1 MELNT
6 LRPATGSHKAKKRV
20 GRGIGSGLGK
30 TSGRGHN
37 GQKSRSGGTI
47 RPGFEGGQ
55 MPLQMRLPKYGFS
68 SRIGRVS
75 AEIRT
80 SELNK
85 VDADVITIEALRKA
99 NLITAGIKRAKVML
113 SGDVT
118 KAVTLQGIGVTK
130 GAQAAIEAAGG
141 KIIVEETPV
150 KVKKLAKKANKPAKK
165 EAVKKETV
173 KKEAVKK
180 EETKK
185 EEAPANEAVEKPAAD
200 E

>member
-6 LRPATGSHKAKKRV
+6 LSPAPGSHKAKKRV
-20 GRGIGSGLGK
+20 GRGIGSGSGK
-30 TSGRGHN
+30 TAGSGHK
-37 GQKSRSGGTI
+37 GQKSRTGGTV

-75 AEIRT
+75 AEVRT

-85 VDADVITIEALRKA
+85 LDADVITIEVLRKA

-118 KAVTLQGIGVTK
+118 KAVTLEGIGATK
-130 GAQAAIEAAGG
+130 GARAAIEAAGG
-141 KIIVEETPV
+141 KVIDIETPV
-150 KVKKLAKKANKPAKK
+150 KVKKLAKKAEKPAEAAKKPAKAK
-165 EAVKKETV
+165 KPVKA
-173 KKEAVKK
+173 KKND
-180 EETKK
+180 
-185 EEAPANEAVEKPAAD
+185 APAAEE
-200 E
+200 